1 MRDFKIDDKCYVR
14 FSISN
19 YGKTYQ
25 FDGEFDEEVVWP
37 EVLHEIVKTLE
48 ASYGYSFD
56 IDVETPQGLIGV
68 YHASK
73 P

>member
-1 MRDFKIDDKCYVR
+1 MRDFNLEDKCYVR

-19 YGKTYQ
+19 YGKTHE
-25 FDGEFDEEVVWP
+25 FSGEFEDCVVWP

-56 IDVETPQGLIGV
+56 IDVDTPQGSMGV